1 MEVVYLERATEIS
14 SSQIKNDLNQ
24 TNGQGEE
31 SKLSHVD
38 INTNP

>member
-1 MEVVYLERATEIS
+1 MEVAYLERTPEIS

-24 TNGQGEE
+24 TNGQEE
-31 SKLSHVD
+31 SKLSHED